1 MKLELNYMKKILLI
15 FTIFLLTFSLS
26 ACFFSKDKPDEIAE
40 VIDGVPETGRVL
52 DISEMN
58 DQTATVTPGDVLYF
72 KLTGEADSG
81 YQWSVTGPTSGD
93 YLMLKDHKVV
103 GLTDPEAGTFTDEW
117 WLKIEEPGIF
127 DLQFEYGLPSQEP
140 EEFFRFKVIS
150 QDKD

>member
-1 MKLELNYMKKILLI
+1 MKKFLFI
-15 FTIFLLTFSLS
+15 FIIFFLAISLS
-26 ACFFSKDKPDEIAE
+26 ACFNKGKSAELEAEIQAE
-40 VIDGVPETGRVL
+40 IEARGVPETGRVL

-103 GLTDPEAGTFTDEW
+103 GLNDPESGTFTDEW
-117 WLKIEEPGIF
+117 WLKIEEPGDF
-127 DLQFEYGLPSQEP
+127 DLQFEYGLPGKDP

-150 QDKD
+150 E